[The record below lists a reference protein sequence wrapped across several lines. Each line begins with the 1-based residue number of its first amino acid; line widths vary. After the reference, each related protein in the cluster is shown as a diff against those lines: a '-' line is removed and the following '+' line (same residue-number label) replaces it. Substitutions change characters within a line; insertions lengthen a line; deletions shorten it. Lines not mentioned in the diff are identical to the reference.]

1 MSAFLPSLATTANGK
16 ARFCTCLDGS
26 KTGLAIDQGVLES
39 DIKKYG
45 RRAPAWAETPEEAQR
60 ADNGSNDVNPKRPET
75 LHGFIMDTLRRK
87 ADRAMKH
94 YMSEFE
100 KKIGSIGSAHNFA
113 SVAPQIQTH
122 DAHLIAKYERAREKA
137 ERLQEMGQPGKMEE
151 LEKIKQHVEDV
162 RAEHRKEL
170 SKYSSGGKKKGNTK
184 KPAGGAG
191 FTELRI
197 ETRQDVL
204 RSFSRR
210 FASGPKVSVSPEVS
224 LLYPRAPSA
233 LQ

>member
-1 MSAFLPSLATTANGK
+1 
-16 ARFCTCLDGS
+16 
-26 KTGLAIDQGVLES
+26 
-39 DIKKYG
+39 
-45 RRAPAWAETPEEAQR
+45 
-60 ADNGSNDVNPKRPET
+60 
-75 LHGFIMDTLRRK
+75 
-87 ADRAMKH
+87 MKH

-122 DAHLIAKYERAREKA
+122 DVHLTAKYERAREKA

-197 ETRQDVL
+197 ETRQDVTQSSKPHIVASHNAHL
-204 RSFSRR
+204 STLLFRSFAVYVAADTRNT
-210 FASGPKVSVSPEVS
+210 ASVT
-224 LLYPRAPSA
+224 
-233 LQ
+233 

>member
-1 MSAFLPSLATTANGK
+1 MSAYLPSLAMSANRK

-60 ADNGSNDVNPKRPET
+60 ADNGSNDVNPKRPES

-100 KKIGSIGSAHNFA
+100 KKIGSTGSAHNFA
-113 SVAPQIQTH
+113 SVAPQVQTH
-122 DAHLIAKYERAREKA
+122 DAHLTAKYERAREKA
-137 ERLQEMGQPGKMEE
+137 ERLQEMGVNANGLTNGRGIESPGST
-151 LEKIKQHVEDV
+151 
-162 RAEHRKEL
+162 R
-170 SKYSSGGKKKGNTK
+170 SKCFFPSHDYPTCLAHGL
-184 KPAGGAG
+184 PRP
-191 FTELRI
+191 RI
-197 ETRQDVL
+197 IIQY
-204 RSFSRR
+204 R
-210 FASGPKVSVSPEVS
+210 FENLVSP
-224 LLYPRAPSA
+224 
-233 LQ
+233 